1 MGHELTGTI
10 PLFQHYPS
18 LRGRIPY
25 VSFADLPTPVE
36 KLDRM
41 GSELGLKHLYIKR
54 DDVTSAIYGGNKVRK
69 LEFLLGLALQTK
81 TREVMTF
88 GGAGSNHATATA
100 VHAHQVGLR
109 SISMLMPQ
117 PNAQY
122 VRDNLLMSRHHGAEL
137 HQYGNRLLLK
147 LGMFWELMLHRLL
160 VGRAPQVIPYGGASP
175 LGTIGFVNAAF
186 ELKQQIEEGQVPEP
200 DVIYVAMGSMG
211 TAVGLVLGLKALGL
225 KTRVVPVRVVPS
237 QTTNPTKFVTLFNE
251 TNILL
256 RAADPAFPIYEL
268 PEDEV
273 GIVHDFFGSG
283 YGALTKEGVEAIR
296 WAGESEGIKLD
307 VTYTGKT
314 FAALIDAAQKGE
326 LKDQGVLFWL
336 TLNSRDFSD
345 EIAGV
350 DYHELP
356 RCFHR
361 YFAEEVLPRG

>member
-1 MGHELTGTI
+1 
-10 PLFQHYPS
+10 
-18 LRGRIPY
+18 
-25 VSFADLPTPVE
+25 
-36 KLDRM
+36 
-41 GSELGLKHLYIKR
+41 
-54 DDVTSAIYGGNKVRK
+54 
-69 LEFLLGLALQTK
+69 
-81 TREVMTF
+81 MTF

-137 HQYGNRLLLK
+137 HQYSSGLLLK
-147 LGMFWELMLHRLL
+147 LGTLWELLVHRIK
-160 VGRAPQVIPYGGASP
+160 VGRATQVIPYGGASP

-186 ELKQQIEEGQVPEP
+186 ELKQQIEDGKVPEP

-211 TAVGLVLGLKALGL
+211 TAVGLVLGLKAAGL
-225 KTRVVPVRVVPS
+225 KTRVVPVRVVP
-237 QTTNPTKFVTLFNE
+237 TKTANPTKFATLFNE
-251 TNILL
+251 TNALL
-256 RAADPAFPIYEL
+256 HAAEPAFPIYEL

-273 GIVHDFFGSG
+273 GMVHDFFGSG
-283 YGALTKEGVEAIR
+283 YGALTKEGLQAIR
-296 WAGESEGIKLD
+296 WVGESEGIKLD

-326 LKDQGVLFWL
+326 LTDQVVLFWL

-345 EIAGV
+345 VIEGV
-350 DYHELP
+350 DHHELP

-361 YFAEEVLPRG
+361 YFEEDVQPRS

>member
-1 MGHELTGTI
+1 MGHGHSNTI
-10 PLFQHYPS
+10 PLFQHYPAM
-18 LRGRIPY
+18 RGQIPY

-41 GSELGLKHLYIKR
+41 GSELGLEQLYIKR
-54 DDVTSAIYGGNKVRK
+54 DDATSTIYGGNKVRK

-81 TREVMTF
+81 AREVMTF

-122 VRDNLLMSRHHGAEL
+122 VRNNLLMSYHHGAEL
-137 HQYGNRLLLK
+137 HQYSNGLLLK
-147 LGMFWELMLHRLL
+147 LGTFWELLLHRIK

-186 ELKQQIEEGQVPEP
+186 ELKQQIEEGKVPEP
-200 DVIYVAMGSMG
+200 DLLYVAMGSVS
-211 TAVGLVLGLKALGL
+211 TAVGLVLGLKAAGL

-237 QTTNPTKFVTLFNE
+237 QTANPTKFVTLFNE
-251 TNILL
+251 TSILL
-256 RAADPAFPIYEL
+256 HAADPAFPIYGL

-273 GIVHDFFGSG
+273 VIVHDFFGSG

-314 FAALIDAAQKGE
+314 FAALIDATRKGE
-326 LKDQGVLFWL
+326 LKNQVVLFWL
-336 TLNSRDFSD
+336 TLNSRDFSSAVAD
-345 EIAGV
+345 I
-350 DYHELP
+350 DYRELP

-361 YFAEEVLPRG
+361 YFEEDVQSLD